1 MAKSSM
7 KKPSG
12 HKPAGGAFSSKNVSP
27 KIRTGKGTEKIAEK
41 GVSQIGQSFGNAAA
55 LVDIP
60 AGRGMN
66 PCKYGNELALNAS
79 GSKAGPGADR
89 DIHPQGMQGVHSGKK
104 GS

>member
-1 MAKSSM
+1 MRKSGTG
-7 KKPSG
+7 SG
-12 HKPAGGAFSSKNVSP
+12 GGVGLNKNVSP

-89 DIHPQGMQGVHSGKK
+89 DIHPRGMQGVHSGKK
-104 GS
+104 ES

>member
-7 KKPSG
+7 KKPSN
-12 HKPAGGAFSSKNVSP
+12 HVPAGGPFSSKNVSP

-41 GVSQIGQSFGNAAA
+41 GVSQIGQSFGNGAA

-66 PCKYGNELALNAS
+66 PCKYGNEVALNS
-79 GSKAGPGADR
+79 GQKPGQGR
-89 DIHPQGMQGVHSGKK
+89 DIHPRGMQGVHSGKK
-104 GS
+104 ES